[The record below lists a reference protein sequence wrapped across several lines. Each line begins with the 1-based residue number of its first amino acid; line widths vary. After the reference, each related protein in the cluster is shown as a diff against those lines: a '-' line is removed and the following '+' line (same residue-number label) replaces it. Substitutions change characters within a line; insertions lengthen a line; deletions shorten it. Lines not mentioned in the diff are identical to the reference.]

1 MSPIPDHDAYDA
13 NDKGR
18 LIQSQ
23 AIGLIPLIVLGG
35 IFFVIGV
42 LISGGI
48 IYALITNTL
57 KGSIPIAVIFGGTF
71 SLMFFAFA
79 YWFSGTRLID
89 LVKGEVRHVDGQ
101 AIRATERRYSRSG
114 GGGGGASIVYY
125 YAVGEQQ
132 FRVWSRKT
140 YKALP
145 EYVMVRAYYTPFS
158 KTLVNVKH
166 IYSKSA

>member
-1 MSPIPDHDAYDA
+1 MSPIPDYDAYDS

-23 AIGLIPLIVLGG
+23 AMGLIPLILLGG
-35 IFFVIGV
+35 IFFLVGV

-48 IYALITNTL
+48 ILALITNTL
-57 KGSIPIAVIFGGTF
+57 KGSVLIAVIFGGMF

-79 YWFSGTRLID
+79 YWFGGARLID
-89 LVKGEVRHVDGQ
+89 LARGEVRHVDGQ
-101 AIRATERRYSRSG
+101 AIRATERRYSR
-114 GGGGGASIVYY
+114 GGGASIVYY

-166 IYSKSA
+166 LYSKPA